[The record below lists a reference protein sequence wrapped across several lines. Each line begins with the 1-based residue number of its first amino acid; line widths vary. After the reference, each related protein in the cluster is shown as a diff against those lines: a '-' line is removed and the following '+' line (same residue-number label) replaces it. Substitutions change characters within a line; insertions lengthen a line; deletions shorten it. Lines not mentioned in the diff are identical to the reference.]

1 MLFNVILRQS
11 LKISAEVLGTN
22 INPIDAK
29 YLWLPNGSVVK
40 NMPEMEERQETQVWS
55 LVQEDHFQEEMATH
69 SSTLA

>member
-11 LKISAEVLGTN
+11 LKISAEVLGAN
-22 INPIDAK
+22 INPKDAK

-40 NMPEMEERQETQVWS
+40 NLPAMEETQEIQVWS
-55 LVQEDHFQEEMATH
+55 LVQEDYFQEEMASH

>member
-11 LKISAEVLGTN
+11 LKISAEVLGAN

-40 NMPEMEERQETQVWS
+40 NLPAMEETQEIQV
-55 LVQEDHFQEEMATH
+55 
-69 SSTLA
+69 

>member
-40 NMPEMEERQETQVWS
+40 NMPEMEERQEIEV
-55 LVQEDHFQEEMATH
+55 
-69 SSTLA
+69 